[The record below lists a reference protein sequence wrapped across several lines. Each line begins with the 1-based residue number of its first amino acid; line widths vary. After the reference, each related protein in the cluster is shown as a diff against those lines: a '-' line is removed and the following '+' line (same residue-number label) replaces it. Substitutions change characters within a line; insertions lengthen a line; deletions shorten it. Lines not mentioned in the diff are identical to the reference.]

1 MAEKL
6 TPQQQMAV
14 ENRGGK
20 LLVSAAAGSGK
31 TKVLVD
37 RLMKYI
43 MDPLSPCNIDDF
55 LMITYTKAAAAE
67 LRGKIAAKLS
77 EHLASDPDNRH
88 LQRQMQRLY
97 LAKISTVHA
106 FCTDLLRQHA
116 NRLDLAPDF
125 RVGDENECGQL
136 RQQAMEELLDDA
148 YANWMDDHEFRSF
161 VDTQGLGRDDRL
173 VPEIVGKVYD
183 AARCHLDP
191 EHWLDHCIRSAD
203 LTETTDAAQTVWGAY
218 LMEDLWRYLDMQLE
232 AMKKCRTLAGEN
244 GTIPKIEALLQET
257 VVALEFL
264 REVSTWDEVVARRN
278 ISYGRMVFP
287 KKMEDLELKER
298 IQAVRNGCKEGLAK
312 RLKVFCDPSESVLA
326 DLRQTGDAIRGLVKL
341 ARAFGERYA
350 ALKQRRRLLDFAD
363 LEHRTL
369 DLLLGKGR
377 TAPTALARE
386 EGRRFREVLVDE
398 YQDSNAVQDA
408 IFGSLTEE
416 KQNCFLVGDVKQS
429 IYRFRLADP
438 GIFLEK
444 YATYAPAEDA
454 REGEGRKILLSR
466 NFRSG
471 GAVLEATNDVFYRCM
486 TETVGDLNYTK
497 DEALV
502 EGIPHEP
509 LGEPEVELHVL
520 TTAEDTYGQEAAF
533 VAERIAQLL
542 DGTHFVRGK
551 DGLRPIEAEDIAI
564 LLRSPGSVGQHYQDA
579 LSALGIRSAFGSGR
593 DLLQTGEIGVLRA
606 ILQVLSNPRQDIP
619 LIAVLCSPVF
629 GFTADDLARIRGRKK
644 HGDFFDALE
653 LDDAPKTLAF
663 LEILE
668 DLRSCARQ
676 MPLARLLEEIFCV
689 TRMDSVYAAMSG
701 GVERTANLREFYRM
715 ALDFETAARRDLS
728 QFLEHLELLS
738 DKGLTVQEP
747 PIGGAVQILS
757 IHKSKG
763 LEYPVVFLS
772 GLSRGFN
779 KEDLRAQVLCDGEL
793 GLGLSAVDRENR
805 VRYPTIAKR
814 AIVARTSGESLSE
827 ELRVLYVAMTRARD
841 RLIMTY
847 AEKSPEKTLAELA
860 LRMDLGGAELLSAEV
875 SCPGQWVLLE
885 ALGRTEAG
893 ALFNLCGAR
902 PNDTHLSDFPWRI
915 STAQCDAPAQMGDEG
930 ETVTAASMPEGTA
943 ELLRRQLSFR
953 YPHEAAT
960 VTPSKQTATQ
970 IKGRDK
976 DDEVR
981 ENAESA
987 PKQRSWRR
995 FGDHSARRGMDYG
1008 VAMHTLMQYV
1018 RFDACGDLTGLEG
1031 EIRRLT
1037 DARVL
1042 PAELAPK
1049 LDRNAILA
1057 FFRTELGEQIRNGT
1071 YIREFKF
1078 SILEDA
1084 DAYGEGLAGEE
1095 ILLQGVVDCALM
1107 EPDGITV
1114 VDFKTDYV
1122 TDATLEEV
1130 LARYRPQVDTYSRAL
1145 ERIYEMN
1152 VKGTYLYFFHL
1163 KKLVAV

>member
-14 ENRGGK
+14 ENRRGK

-43 MDPLSPCNIDDF
+43 MDPVSPCNIDDF

-77 EHLASDPDNRH
+77 EHLAADPDNRH

-125 RVGDENECGQL
+125 RVGDENECSQL
-136 RQQAMEELLDDA
+136 RAAAMEDLLDEA
-148 YANWMDDHEFRSF
+148 YANWMEDGEFRAF

-191 EHWLDHCIRSAD
+191 EHWLDHCVRSAD
-203 LTETTDAAQTVWGAY
+203 LSETTDAAQTVWGAY
-218 LMEDLWRYLDMQLE
+218 LMEDLMGYLDRQLA
-232 AMKKCRTLAGEN
+232 AMKQCRTLAGEN

-257 VVALEFL
+257 VVSLEFL
-264 REVSTWDEVVARRN
+264 RESNTWDEVVARRG

-298 IQAVRNGCKEGLAK
+298 IQAVRGGCKDGLAK
-312 RLKVFCDPSESVLA
+312 KLKVFCDPSETVLA
-326 DLRQTGDAIRGLVKL
+326 DLSQTSTAVRGLVKL
-341 ARAFGERYA
+341 ARAFGERYT

-377 TAPTALARE
+377 TTPTALARE

-444 YATYAPAEDA
+444 YATYTPAEDA

-486 TETVGDLNYTK
+486 TEAVGDLDYTE

-520 TTAEDTYGQEAAF
+520 STAEDTYGQEAAF

-542 DGTHFVRGK
+542 DGSHFVRGK
-551 DGLRPIEAEDIAI
+551 EGLRPIEAEDIAI

-619 LIAVLCSPVF
+619 LIAALCSPVF
-629 GFTADDLARIRGRKK
+629 GFTADDLARIRAKKK
-644 HGDFFDALE
+644 HGDFFDALL
-653 LDDAPKTLAF
+653 LDDAPKTMAF

-668 DLRSCARQ
+668 GLRSCARQ

-689 TRMDSVYAAMSG
+689 TRMDSIYAAMSG

-728 QFLEHLELLS
+728 QFLEHLDLLS

-747 PIGGAVQILS
+747 PTGGAVQILS

-827 ELRVLYVAMTRARD
+827 ELRVLYVGMTRARD

-847 AEKSPEKTLAELA
+847 AGKSPEKTLADLA
-860 LRMDLGGAELLSAEV
+860 LRLDLGGTELLASEV
-875 SCPGQWVLLE
+875 SCPGEWVLME
-885 ALGRTEAG
+885 ALCRTEAG

-915 STAQCDAPAQMGDEG
+915 STAQCGAPAELDGEG
-930 ETVTAASMPEGTA
+930 ETASAAAIPAGTV
-943 ELLRRQLSFR
+943 ELLRQQLSFR

-970 IKGRDK
+970 LKGRDK

-981 ENAESA
+981 ENAETDT
-987 PKQRSWRR
+987 KQRSWRR
-995 FGDHSARRGMDYG
+995 FGDHSARKGMDYG

-1018 RFDACGDLTGLEG
+1018 RFDACGDRAGLEG
-1031 EIRRLT
+1031 EVKRLT
-1037 DARVL
+1037 GARVI
-1042 PAELAPK
+1042 PAELAHK
-1049 LDRNAILA
+1049 LDRSAILA
-1057 FFRTELGEQIRNGT
+1057 FFATELGQKIRTGK

-1084 DAYGEGLAGEE
+1084 GAYGEGLAGEQ
-1095 ILLQGVVDCALM
+1095 ILLQGVVDCALV

-1114 VDFKTDYV
+1114 VDFKTDFV
-1122 TDATLEEV
+1122 TDATLDEV

-1145 ERIYEMN
+1145 ERIYETK